1 MIKKYFINQKEKRL
15 RAGWRLLLFLL
26 AVPVT
31 MRVLDMILRPLFGN
45 LLHINAVKWTFRG
58 IMVVLGVTFL
68 VWIWRKCIDK
78 KSLISLGLKINSIA
92 WWDMVM
98 GFLLSVLMTGLFFIT
113 LLIVGFLEINEISW
127 HSENLVSGAEIVL
140 LLFGIGLATGYSEE
154 LGFRGYILQ
163 NMEEGIG
170 LRWAVLVSC
179 ILYGAMHM
187 ANPNST
193 ILSGLLIM
201 GFGFLRIFGWLRT
214 GQLWLSIGMHA
225 GWNFFQGP
233 IFGFSISGLESNHLI
248 KHTLKGP
255 TWLTGGEFGPEASL
269 FIIPI
274 LILALFLMYLWS
286 RKREDIPWERV

>member
-15 RAGWRLLLFLL
+15 RAGWRLLLFLI

-31 MRVLDMILRPLFGN
+31 MRVLDMIIRPLFGN
-45 LLHINAVKWTFRG
+45 SLQINAVKWSFRG
-58 IMVVLGVTFL
+58 ILVVLGVTLL

-78 KSLISLGLKINSIA
+78 KSLVSLGLKVNSMA
-92 WWDMVM
+92 WWDMVI
-98 GFLLSVLMTGLFFIT
+98 GFLLSVLMAGLFFLTMMIFGY
-113 LLIVGFLEINEISW
+113 IEINEISW
-127 HSENLVSGAEIVL
+127 HGDYIVSGLEIVL
-140 LLFGIGLATGYSEE
+140 LFFGIGLATGYSEE

-163 NMEEGIG
+163 NLEEGIG
-170 LRWAVLVSC
+170 LRWAILVSC

-225 GWNFFQGP
+225 GWNFSQGP

-248 KHTLKGP
+248 KHTLQGP
-255 TWLTGGEFGPEASL
+255 RWLTGGEFGPEASL

-286 RKREDIPWERV
+286 RKREDIPWGRV